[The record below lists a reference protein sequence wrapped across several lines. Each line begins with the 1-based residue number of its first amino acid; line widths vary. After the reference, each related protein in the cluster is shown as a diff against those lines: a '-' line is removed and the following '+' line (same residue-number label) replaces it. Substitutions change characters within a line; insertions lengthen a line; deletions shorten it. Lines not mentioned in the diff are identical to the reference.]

1 MELFHTLNRGVDKR
15 SIFLD
20 DRDRFR
26 FIHDLYEFT
35 DEARVLDVGYRS
47 KTKTTLDI
55 ASPEVRKRK
64 LLVDIHC
71 FCLMGNHYHLL
82 LSPRVDKGVSKFM
95 KKLNMGYAKYF
106 NQKYKRTGALFE
118 GRFKSVLVNTET
130 HFIHMP
136 YYIHLNPLD
145 FVSPEWRNR
154 IVKNPKI
161 AIEFLEKYRWS
172 SFLDYIGKTNFPSV
186 TARSFLLK
194 FFKGSENYRTNTLDW
209 IKSMNFSD
217 IRGVTLE

>member
-26 FIHDLYEFT
+26 FIHDLYEFN

-47 KTKTTLDI
+47 KTILDI

-64 LLVDIHC
+64 LLVNIHC

-82 LSPRVDKGVSKFM
+82 LSPRVDKGVSRFM

-106 NQKYKRTGALFE
+106 NQKYKGTGALFE